1 MEEGA
6 LAVLKTISLFK
17 DLTDDERELIA
28 DKMELKTIPY
38 HSIVFEE
45 GDIGKEFFIIL
56 SGNVQV
62 AKKDEKKQD
71 HEITRLKTG
80 GCFGD
85 MSLIDRQ
92 PRSATVFALEETKL
106 IVLSQENLFELREEN
121 LELYSHI
128 LLNLAK
134 EFSARIRSMDEKY
147 IKMLGFFF

>member
-17 DLTDDERELIA
+17 DLTEEEREIIS
-28 DKMELKTIPY
+28 DKMEMRTIPY
-38 HSIVFEE
+38 HSLVFEE
-45 GDIGKEFFIIL
+45 GDPGKEFFIIM

-62 AKKDEKKQD
+62 VKKDEKKQD

-80 GCFGD
+80 SCFGD
-85 MSLIDRQ
+85 MSLLDRQ
-92 PRSATVFALEETKL
+92 PRSATIFALEETKL
-106 IVLSQENLFELREEN
+106 IVFSQESLFELKEEN

-128 LLNLAK
+128 ILNLAK